1 MPAALSHKRKLAF
14 FSIPKSGSTSMKLCL
29 YKLEHGAPFEGKP
42 DDVHPHFKTYPVKA
56 CDFEDLDDYFKFTI
70 VRDPVKR
77 LLSSWGNRVFEHE
90 DLLKSLPKRLDKR
103 LRFFLKNR
111 FYKTKPSAEYFF
123 RNLISYQKANY
134 SIWHHTVSIKAFVG
148 EDLSFFDKVYRLEA
162 IGELEKD
169 LSERTGLD
177 IVLPREQVGGPK
189 VLYDELPSDVQDF
202 VRDYTRQ
209 DYLFLKDY
217 YSA

>member
-1 MPAALSHKRKLAF
+1 LF
-14 FSIPKSGSTSMKLCL
+14 
-29 YKLEHGAPFEGKP
+29 
-42 DDVHPHFKTYPVKA
+42 VKT
-56 CDFEDLDDYFKFTI
+56 
-70 VRDPVKR
+70 
-77 LLSSWGNRVFEHE
+77 
-90 DLLKSLPKRLDKR
+90 
-103 LRFFLKNR
+103 
-111 FYKTKPSAEYFF
+111 
-123 RNLISYQKANY
+123 
-134 SIWHHTVSIKAFVG
+134 FVG

-189 VLYDELPSDVQDF
+189 VIYDELPSDVQSF
-202 VRDYTRQ
+202 VGDYTRQ